1 MVKRETEDMSR
12 RDINIAITAASY
24 SGNKG
29 AAAMLQ
35 SSVKQLYDRYGSRLN
50 VKLMSVYP
58 DSDRKQIPFDFIEV
72 VPAKPERLLFIAFP
86 LALLYKGLGFI
97 PGMKKLIGKNKI
109 IKAYRDTDL
118 VIDEAG
124 ISFVDSRGF
133 IMNTYAFVTM
143 AVPKLIGVPVVKYSQ
158 AMGSFESFFNRIY
171 AKIILPRM
179 DLICARGDITLDNL
193 KGIGVSENVR
203 LCADGAFT
211 MEDSE
216 KAQMKV
222 NARARRDTFFEGDIV
237 GVSLSSV
244 VDKKCRKL
252 GIKYRSIMVK
262 FIDYL
267 TKKGLNVL
275 IIANAARI
283 NSTKPRNNDLMVCD
297 YVFSKLKNKE
307 NVRWYHEEMNAEEI
321 RDYIGRCRFLVAS
334 RFHAMIG
341 ALERRVP
348 VLLIGWSHKYK
359 EVLDMFGLG
368 SYAFDYS
375 EMGKV
380 SSKEAVKSLISEFR
394 KLEEDETDIRRKI
407 DEHYDA
413 VMESSR
419 RNIKE
424 ISKVVDRVTSPVKNQ
439 DEQKGECRTRLAGL
453 KKFPDIDYPEKY
465 MKDFLECRRGY
476 AADPEI
482 RKNAASG
489 GVVTALLCSLLKSGD
504 IDGAF
509 VCKTKFEDGELTYET
524 MIATDEETIKSC
536 SSSIYMSM
544 PLLKDLEK
552 IRRFDGRVAV
562 VLVPCLMRSL
572 NAILKKDKALS
583 DRIVLKLGL
592 FCSGN
597 HKKEAT
603 LMSLRKAGVSLEA
616 AERLYFR
623 RGMWRGQSSVIYKDG
638 SEKDFSYTKTLCAY
652 KNAYFFENKECMLC
666 QDHFASGADISFG
679 DIWLKKMKKEPV
691 KCTGYVLRTEEGKRL
706 YEKAVRSGNII
717 ERHMSVNDCLA
728 GQKRA
733 LAFKYACAGAKEDFF
748 RKQGKTVH
756 LDTTDRCKWNHR
768 LAFFLAEKNRAF
780 SEEHP
785 DKLKKVPM
793 RAVYLYMCFIRV
805 LLSL

>member
-1 MVKRETEDMSR
+1 MSK

-35 SSVKQLYDRYGSRLN
+35 SSIKQLYARYGSRLN
-50 VKLMSVYP
+50 IKLMSVYP
-58 DSDRKQIPFDFIEV
+58 DSDREQVPFDFVSI
-72 VPAKPERLLFIAFP
+72 VPTKPERLLFIAFP
-86 LALLYKGLGFI
+86 LAILYKGLGWI

-143 AVPKLIGVPVVKYSQ
+143 AVPKLVGVPIVKYSQ

-171 AKIILPRM
+171 AKMILPGM
-179 DLICARGDITLDNL
+179 ELICARGDITEENL
-193 KGIGVSENVR
+193 RGIGVEKNVK

-211 MEDSE
+211 MEDTE
-216 KAQMKV
+216 EAKQKV
-222 NARARRDTFFEGDIV
+222 DDRTLTDAFFDNNVV

-244 VDKKCRKL
+244 VNKKCTKMKIDYL
-252 GIKYRSIMVK
+252 GEMVK

-267 TKKGLNVL
+267 TDRGYHVL
-275 IIANAARI
+275 LIANAARI

-297 YVFSKLKNKE
+297 YVFSKVKDRE
-307 NVRWYHEEMNAEEI
+307 NVRWYHEEMDAEEI
-321 RDYIGRCRFLVAS
+321 REYIGRCRFLVAS

-341 ALERRVP
+341 ALQRKVP
-348 VLLIGWSHKYK
+348 VLLVGWSHKYK

-368 SYAFDYS
+368 SYAADYADI
-375 EMGKV
+375 GKNTE
-380 SSKEAVKSLISEFR
+380 KPLLESEFER
-394 KLEEDETDIRRKI
+394 LEADEAEIHRLI
-407 DEHYDA
+407 EEHYDD

-419 RNIKE
+419 RNIFE
-424 ISKVVDRVTSPVKNQ
+424 ISKVVDKVTTPSFKK
-439 DEQKGECRTRLAGL
+439 KGAKDNGSLATRRGNI
-453 KKFPDIDYPEKY
+453 KRFPDIDRPEKY
-465 MKDFLECRRGY
+465 MGEFIECRRGY
-476 AADPEI
+476 ASDENI

-489 GVVTALLCSLLKSGD
+489 GVVTALLASLLKQGE

-509 VCKTKFEDGELTYET
+509 VCRSVVKDGELSYET
-524 MIATDEETIKSC
+524 MIATDEETLKSC

-544 PLLKDLEK
+544 PLLKDLDK
-552 IRRFDGRVAV
+552 IRNFDGKVAV
-562 VLVPCLMRSL
+562 VLIPCLMRAF
-572 NAILKKDKALS
+572 NAVLKHDKALAEKV
-583 DRIVLKLGL
+583 VLKLGL

-603 LMSLRKAGVSLEA
+603 LLSLKKAGVSLED
-616 AERLYFR
+616 AERLYYR
-623 RGMWRGQSSVIYKDG
+623 RGAWRGQSSVVYKDG
-638 SEKDFSYTKTLCAY
+638 SEKTFSYTKTLCAF
-652 KNAYFFENKECMLC
+652 KNAYFFEEKSCMLC

-691 KCTGYVLRTEEGKRL
+691 KCTGYVIRTAEGKRL
-706 YEKAVRSGNII
+706 YDLAVKAGDIT
-717 ERHMSVNDCLA
+717 ERHMSTEDCLA

-733 LAFKYACAGAKEDFF
+733 LAFKFACALAKVKSFA
-748 RKQGKTVH
+748 KQGKNISI
-756 LDTTDRCKWNHR
+756 DTSDKCKWNHK
-768 LAFFLAEKNRAF
+768 LAFYLAEKNRLY
-780 SEEHP
+780 SEEKP
-785 DKLKKVPM
+785 DKLAKKPM
-793 RAVYLYMCFIRV
+793 SLIYYYMCFIRV